1 MCWNALASRS
11 PLLSA
16 SLGLA
21 VPVMTTGSTARP
33 FFLASC
39 ATTSQICSSTPPRT
53 PTLSGLGSAENAGPW
68 NMAAAASTAPS
79 RALANVPARAL

>member
-33 FFLASC
+33 FFLATC

-53 PTLSGLGSAENAGPW
+53 PTLSGLGSAEKAGPW

-79 RALANVPARAL
+79 RALASVPARAV